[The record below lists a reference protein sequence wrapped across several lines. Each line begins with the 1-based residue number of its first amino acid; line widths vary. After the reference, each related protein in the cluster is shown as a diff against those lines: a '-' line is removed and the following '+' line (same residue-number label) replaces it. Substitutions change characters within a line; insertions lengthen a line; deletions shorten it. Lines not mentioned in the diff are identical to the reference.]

1 MLFILFGTMAKMGY
15 ESRQYLERQGFE
27 QITKLSYAPPETAM
41 VTRNGKRTYATLEEV
56 LRCDFTYTHNDFT
69 VGFNKDQIIDA
80 VTGRKDCLLSLSA
93 NSIDFI
99 EQLKLAYGDYV
110 TTIFVYTNRQLLQ
123 KIVDGLEDITE
134 AEKALRLSTGKRIR
148 ELFLEKR
155 SVFDEVVL
163 YDGENSLYNLQSLYT
178 QYDTIIRKARRT
190 QQLLNNRN
198 YVELPYSGPDGYI
211 FVSYA
216 HADESAVYPV
226 LAMLQRNHCRV
237 WYDRGIKGGANWR
250 QLLAEKINENG
261 LGNGISLILF
271 FNIIASLPKTL
282 ESLIGVCI
290 EGFHVG
296 VWNGIG
302 GIGFGLLVILSL
314 LAMTFFVIFV
324 TGSERRIPVQYA
336 KRVVGRKMYGGQSTN
351 LPLQLNMS
359 GVMPVIFAS
368 SIVSLP
374 TTILVLCGVSATTKG
389 FWGGFYRVFDAN
401 GWVYPILLFV
411 LIIAFAY
418 FYITISFSPVEVANN
433 LKKNG
438 GMIPGIRQG
447 RPTAEYIARILSKI
461 TLMGALFLSI
471 IAIVPIIAR
480 PLVIQPIL
488 TGVMGGELFAAQLA
502 SSFTFG
508 GTSLLI
514 VVGIA
519 LETARELEAQL
530 TMRNHKGFLS

>member
-1 MLFILFGTMAKMGY
+1 MLQTVKKAWHVPEIRRKMLVVLFILVLYRIGAVIPVPFVDAETFSDIFSAKY
-15 ESRQYLERQGFE
+15 S
-27 QITKLSYAPPETAM
+27 
-41 VTRNGKRTYATLEEV
+41 
-56 LRCDFTYTHNDFT
+56 
-69 VGFNKDQIIDA
+69 
-80 VTGRKDCLLSLSA
+80 
-93 NSIDFI
+93 
-99 EQLKLAYGDYV
+99 
-110 TTIFVYTNRQLLQ
+110 TTIFSYLSTLSGGAMESVTLFALGISPYITASIVMQLLTVAFPKLGERAKNGEDGKQ
-123 KIVDGLEDITE
+123 FINKWTRITTVILAVVTAIGYYILLARDGALVAGASYKDGGVWLLYAAVIVISFCAG
-134 AEKALRLSTGKRIR
+134 A
-148 ELFLEKR
+148 
-155 SVFDEVVL
+155 
-163 YDGENSLYNLQSLYT
+163 SL
-178 QYDTIIRKARRT
+178 
-190 QQLLNNRN
+190 
-198 YVELPYSGPDGYI
+198 V
-211 FVSYA
+211 
-216 HADESAVYPV
+216 
-226 LAMLQRNHCRV
+226 M
-237 WYDRGIKGGANWR
+237 W
-250 QLLAEKINENG
+250 LAEKINENG

-282 ESLIGVCI
+282 ESLVGVVI
-290 EGFHVG
+290 EGFYVG
-296 VWNGIG
+296 PWHGIG
-302 GIGFGLLVILSL
+302 GIGFGLLIILAL

-336 KRVVGRKMYGGQSTN
+336 KRQVGRKMYGGQSTN

-374 TTILVLCGVSATTKG
+374 TTIMVLCGVSDTTKG

-401 GWVYPILLFV
+401 GWVYPILLFA

-418 FYITISFSPVEVANN
+418 FYITISFNPIEVANN

-488 TGVMGGELFAAQLA
+488 VGVMDGELFAAQLA

>member
-1 MLFILFGTMAKMGY
+1 MLQTVKKAWRVPEIRHKMLVVLFILVLYRIGAVIPVPFVDSKTFSEIFSAKY
-15 ESRQYLERQGFE
+15 S
-27 QITKLSYAPPETAM
+27 
-41 VTRNGKRTYATLEEV
+41 
-56 LRCDFTYTHNDFT
+56 
-69 VGFNKDQIIDA
+69 
-80 VTGRKDCLLSLSA
+80 
-93 NSIDFI
+93 
-99 EQLKLAYGDYV
+99 
-110 TTIFVYTNRQLLQ
+110 TTIFSYLSTLSGGAMESVTLFALGISPYITASIVMQLLTVAFPKLGERAKQ
-123 KIVDGLEDITE
+123 GEEGKQFINKWTRIVTVILAVVTAVGYYILLARDG
-134 AEKALRLSTGKRIR
+134 ALVAG
-148 ELFLEKR
+148 
-155 SVFDEVVL
+155 
-163 YDGENSLYNLQSLYT
+163 
-178 QYDTIIRKARRT
+178 A
-190 QQLLNNRN
+190 
-198 YVELPYSGPDGYI
+198 
-211 FVSYA
+211 SYK
-216 HADESAVYPV
+216 DESSTWFLYAAVV
-226 LAMLQRNHCRV
+226 VISFCA
-237 WYDRGIKGGANWR
+237 GAALVMW
-250 QLLAEKINENG
+250 LAEKINENG

-271 FNIIASLPKTL
+271 FNIIASLPKTF
-282 ESLIGVCI
+282 ESLVGVAV
-290 EGFHVG
+290 EGFYEG
-296 VWNGIG
+296 PWNGIG
-302 GIGFGLLVILSL
+302 GIAFALLVIFAL

-374 TTILVLCGVSATTKG
+374 TTILVLCGISASSKG
-389 FWGGFYRVFDAN
+389 FWGGVYRVFDAN

-418 FYITISFSPVEVANN
+418 FYITISFNPVEVANN

-447 RPTAEYIARILSKI
+447 RPTAEYIARILSRI

-488 TGVMGGELFAAQLA
+488 TGVMGGELFASQLA

>member
-1 MLFILFGTMAKMGY
+1 MLQTVKKAWRVPEIRHKMLVVLFILVLYRIGAVIPVPFVDAETFSQIFSAKY
-15 ESRQYLERQGFE
+15 S
-27 QITKLSYAPPETAM
+27 
-41 VTRNGKRTYATLEEV
+41 
-56 LRCDFTYTHNDFT
+56 
-69 VGFNKDQIIDA
+69 
-80 VTGRKDCLLSLSA
+80 
-93 NSIDFI
+93 
-99 EQLKLAYGDYV
+99 
-110 TTIFVYTNRQLLQ
+110 TTIFSYLSTLSGGAMESVTLFALGISPYITASIVMQLLTVAFPKLGERAKQ
-123 KIVDGLEDITE
+123 GEEGKQFINKWTRIVTVMLSIVTAVGYYILLARDG
-134 AEKALRLSTGKRIR
+134 ALVAGASYK
-148 ELFLEKR
+148 
-155 SVFDEVVL
+155 DE
-163 YDGENSLYNLQSLYT
+163 GS
-178 QYDTIIRKARRT
+178 IW
-190 QQLLNNRN
+190 
-198 YVELPYSGPDGYI
+198 
-211 FVSYA
+211 FFYA
-216 HADESAVYPV
+216 AVIV
-226 LAMLQRNHCRV
+226 ISFCA
-237 WYDRGIKGGANWR
+237 GAALVMW
-250 QLLAEKINENG
+250 LAEKINENG